1 MLFPRTR
8 RLLRRP
14 SPAML
19 VALLALVI
27 AMSGSAVAAVLV
39 SSPDQLANA
48 VVTNPKL
55 AIDSV
60 GGRALAE
67 PGVNSD
73 QLHDNAVTNPKLA
86 SGAVNGRVL
95 ADRSVSVTKLTDQSV
110 TSKHLTSPVFSALIR
125 PDGSVAHSV
134 GINAAKTSRFGQG
147 QYGVAFNQP
156 VSNCAVTASAL
167 GTFAVPNM
175 FGLGSDTLEIDWL
188 DGITKKFVDAT
199 FSVVAQC

>member
-1 MLFPRTR
+1 
-8 RLLRRP
+8 
-14 SPAML
+14 ML

-73 QLHDNAVTNPKLA
+73 QLHDDAVTNPKLA
-86 SGAVNGRVL
+86 SGAVGNRALGSSAVTARVL
-95 ADRSVSVTKLTDQSV
+95 GAGAVTAEKLAN
-110 TSKHLTSPVFSALIR
+110 PVYSGVIR
-125 PDGSVAHSV
+125 PDGSVLRSV
-134 GINAAKTSRFGQG
+134 GVDAAKTSRFGQG
-147 QYGVAFNQP
+147 QYGVAFDQP
-156 VSNCAVTASAL
+156 VTGCAIATSAL
-167 GTFAVPNM
+167 GGFAIPTTSS
-175 FGLGSDTLEIDWL
+175 LGSDTLEIDWF
-188 DGITKKFVDAT
+188 DAITHKFADT
-199 FSVVAQC
+199 SFSVVVQC